1 MKLARI
7 PQLYRNLNRSVEV
20 LSILS
25 KYGLAN
31 WASRLDLEFPR
42 KLFRKREGLGLAH
55 HKPEARI
62 RLALTELGPTFIKLG
77 QILSTRPDLVGHEV
91 ASELEKL
98 QDDAPRERFEVIR
111 ETVERELQKPLE
123 EVFQR
128 FDEIPIA
135 SASVGQVHRAKL
147 ATGEDVVVKVRHH
160 GIEKKFRVDLDILA
174 GFAQL
179 MEHVPELQNYR
190 PTETMEEVRR
200 TLMHELDFRRELR
213 NLERF
218 GANFSRHKYVRIPA
232 PFEQFSTTCVLV
244 MDWLDGVKLSE
255 LAHGGDDAQDNS
267 LDASLADAFENNL
280 EKDSAKDNAGQDNTA
295 QDRPAKSSP
304 SNRVNGSAQSSGNNS
319 ANNSAQPNTPTFS
332 AQDKEEIAKAGVEVF
347 LEMIF
352 RHGFYHADPHPGN
365 ILLLEG
371 NVIGLLDCGMVGHID
386 EQLRESAEE
395 MLLAIADQDAMRMT
409 TLIHRVSEV
418 PADVDRAELTL
429 DVADFMAHY
438 ANQPL
443 DEFDFAGAVNEFT
456 SLVRRFHIR
465 FPARLGVLLK
475 VLVMLDGTAKLVS
488 PKFSLGEVLAPYRRK
503 LIWRRLSPG
512 RKLRKLRRVLIDVER
527 LAETLP
533 GGIIELFE
541 QIQTGKFNVHLDHR
555 GLEPSVNRLVLGLM
569 ASALFLGSSVML
581 SLQAP
586 PLFRGVSI
594 LGLSGCIISLMLGIR
609 LLWAFRSSGR
619 LNRRD

>member
-20 LSILS
+20 VSILS

-42 KLFRKREGLGLAH
+42 KLFRKREGVGLAH

-77 QILSTRPDLVGHEV
+77 QILSTRPDLVGNEV

-98 QDDAPRERFEVIR
+98 QDGAPSERFEIIR
-111 ETVERELQKPLE
+111 ETIEHDLQRPLE
-123 EVFQR
+123 DVFQR
-128 FDEIPIA
+128 FDEVPLA
-135 SASVGQVHRAKL
+135 SASIGQVHRARL
-147 ATGEDVVVKVRHH
+147 TTGEEVVVKVRHH
-160 GIEKKFRVDLDILA
+160 GIDKKFRVDLDIL
-174 GFAQL
+174 GGLAQL
-179 MEHVPELQNYR
+179 MERVPELQNYR
-190 PTETMEEVRR
+190 PTESVEEIRR

-213 NLERF
+213 NLVRF
-218 GANFSRHKYVRIPA
+218 GANFAQNQHVRIPR
-232 PFEQFSTTCVLV
+232 PYEECSSECVLV
-244 MDWLDGVKLSE
+244 MDWLDGVKLAE
-255 LAHGGDDAQDNS
+255 LARSDLDLEGNSHTPGSWNNGNVSQATQQHGTH
-267 LDASLADAFENNL
+267 
-280 EKDSAKDNAGQDNTA
+280 SA
-295 QDRPAKSSP
+295 
-304 SNRVNGSAQSSGNNS
+304 
-319 ANNSAQPNTPTFS
+319 PNPDCRQFS
-332 AQDKEEIAKAGVEVF
+332 EQDKDEIAKAGVEVF

-365 ILLLEG
+365 ILLLQN
-371 NVIGLLDCGMVGHID
+371 NVIGLVDCGMVGHID

-395 MLLAIADQDAMRMT
+395 MLLAIADQDAVRMT

-418 PADVDRAELTL
+418 PPAVDRAELTL
-429 DVADFMAHY
+429 EVADFMSHY

-443 DEFDFAGAVNEFT
+443 DEFDFSGAVNEFT
-456 SLVRRFHIR
+456 ALVRRFHIK

-503 LIWRRLSPG
+503 LIWRRLSPV
-512 RKLRKLRRVLIDVER
+512 RKMRKLRRLLIDIER

-533 GGIIELFE
+533 GGLVELFE
-541 QIQTGKFNVHLDHR
+541 QIQTGKFDVHLDHR
-555 GLEPSVNRLVLGLM
+555 GLEPSVNRLVLGLL

-581 SLQAP
+581 SLKAP
-586 PLFRGVSI
+586 PLFHQVSI
-594 LGLSGCIISLMLGIR
+594 LGLSGCVVSLMLGVR
-609 LLWAFRSSGR
+609 LLWAFRKSGR
-619 LNRRD
+619 LDRRD